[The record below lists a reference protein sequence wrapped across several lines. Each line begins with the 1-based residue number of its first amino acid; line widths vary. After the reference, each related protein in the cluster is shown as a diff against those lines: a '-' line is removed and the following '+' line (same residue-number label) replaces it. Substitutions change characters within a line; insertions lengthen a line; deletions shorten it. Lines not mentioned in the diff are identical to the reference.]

1 MARQMDMTISW
12 FEVENFKSIKKLR
25 VDFQPMMVL
34 VGPNGA
40 GKTNLLQALA
50 LFLDILYEGSLD
62 PIEMYGG
69 YDQLIRRGKK
79 RSHQMRFALCAQIQR
94 SVVDTENSIPALAAE
109 GYKHEE
115 WTLTTELVLRSRSDA
130 AGIQIESESLHLTS
144 ASKAERSSKWKNGL
158 LERHHPKVDALGV
171 DRLERSYRQFAPE
184 SVGHL
189 PRVGTVLRA
198 NGYSRPLPATRLRL
212 DAASLRSDGQLKTSR
227 HGRLLGLSGEGLPLA
242 VERLRKTRQFKNVL
256 AGLQSVYP
264 RVEDVDTVH
273 VLPGQVALRVRERSI
288 QEGLGQANVSD
299 GVMHALALLIALEGT
314 PGGEVL
320 AIEEPENALHPWALR
335 KLMVRAQELPRTAPL
350 LLTTHSPTLV
360 DAVID
365 PRALFIVENHPT
377 KGTTIVQA
385 SQKEAALDAIL
396 ADSGQGL
403 GQVWMGG
410 SLGGIPEGEE

>member
-25 VDFQPMMVL
+25 VDFQPLMVL

-50 LFLDILYEGSLD
+50 LFLDILSEGSLD
-62 PIEMYGG
+62 PIELYGG

-79 RSHQMRFALCAQIQR
+79 RSQQMRFALCARIQK
-94 SVVDTENSIPALAAE
+94 SVAEPTKSLLSARLASRNR
-109 GYKHEE
+109 EE
-115 WTLTTELVLRSRSDA
+115 WTLTTELVLRSKSDA
-130 AGIQIESESLHLTS
+130 AGIRIESESFHLTS
-144 ASKAERSSKWKNGL
+144 ANKEERFARWKDGL
-158 LERHHPKVDALGV
+158 LQDHQPKNEAFGIGFMEQLH
-171 DRLERSYRQFAPE
+171 RLLTSE
-184 SVGHL
+184 SVGPH
-189 PRVGTVLRA
+189 PHVGRVLRA

-273 VLPGQVALRVRERSI
+273 VLPGQVALRIRERLI

-335 KLMVRAQELPRTAPL
+335 KLMARAQELPRTAPL

-360 DAVID
+360 DAVTD

-377 KGTTIVQA
+377 KGTMIVQA